1 MAISLNFLRRKEN
14 KQNKPAQEL
23 QLITSSALLVTR
35 TTSSTLSTAS
45 VSTPHPSIHGPSSSD
60 APMPF
65 NSSNLYSE
73 QLSHIRRTS
82 NFRARKRGFIA
93 QKGLYIT

>member
-1 MAISLNFLRRKEN
+1 MVVSLNFLRRKEN
-14 KQNKPAQEL
+14 KLDQQAQEL
-23 QLITSSALLVTR
+23 QLITSSALLATR
-35 TTSSTLSTAS
+35 TASSTLSTAS
-45 VSTPHPSIHGPSSSD
+45 VLTPHPLIHAPSSSD
-60 APMPF
+60 APFPI
-65 NSSNLYSE
+65 NSSNSYSG